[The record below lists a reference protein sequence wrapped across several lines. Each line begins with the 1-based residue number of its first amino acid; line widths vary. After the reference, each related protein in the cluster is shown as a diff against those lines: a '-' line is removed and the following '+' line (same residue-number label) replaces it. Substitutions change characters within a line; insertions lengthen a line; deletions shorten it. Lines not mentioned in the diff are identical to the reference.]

1 MADACVPPA
10 ESHKFEKGD
19 SNRCRNAYERI
30 LHAALRSS
38 VLEPHKK
45 NKHISVG
52 RCRMIAI
59 DHAVRIPTYEAL
71 SAVGFSET
79 LVPQAEWTVPTDC
92 KRFTKKISE
101 EGLCRGHCERCSRLI
116 EMPHAPGLGPS

>member
-1 MADACVPPA
+1 MDAADG
-10 ESHKFEKGD
+10 HKFEKGD

-59 DHAVRIPTYEAL
+59 DNGVRIPTYEAL
-71 SAVGFSET
+71 SAAGFSENQVRRT
-79 LVPQAEWTVPTDC
+79 
-92 KRFTKKISE
+92 
-101 EGLCRGHCERCSRLI
+101 
-116 EMPHAPGLGPS
+116 LGPLALRVTKRKRVA